1 MSQTQYSLFQ
11 LGWKNYFNQQL
22 SIEDLEN
29 MQPYRVS
36 HVYRNRLI
44 LLGEAGEQD
53 LPLDQYPELLE
64 STIGD
69 WVMLANGTGNNTDVK
84 PRKLDRLSLFE
95 RMSPGALTSQL
106 IAANVDTAFIVTSF
120 NQDFNLSRIERYLAV
135 TKEADAT
142 AVLVLTK
149 ADLVSPEQQD
159 EYLAKLTTLAKKMT
173 ILAVNATDIKSCEV
187 LNDWCG
193 KGQTV
198 VLLGSSGVGKTS
210 ITNVLCSLQQLTAE
224 IREDDAKGKHTT
236 TERSLFFT
244 DAGGLILDCPGMRE
258 LQLSDCEEG
267 IRAVFSDIEELA
279 NDCKYADCH
288 HNKEPG
294 CVVQIAIKKGLLEE
308 RRLSNFQKMLEEQA
322 RNSLTL
328 AQSHKQDKKM
338 GKLYKSAQTA
348 KRQRLQDEN

>member
-1 MSQTQYSLFQ
+1 MSQAQYSLFQ

-29 MQPYRVS
+29 MQPHRVT

-53 LPLDQYPELLE
+53 LSLDQYPELID

-69 WVMLANGTGNNTDVK
+69 WVMLASGTNDSAKIK
-84 PRKLDRLSLFE
+84 PRRLDRLSLFA
-95 RMSPGALTSQL
+95 RKSPGAPTSQL
-106 IAANVDTAFIVTSF
+106 IAANVDTAFIVSSF
-120 NQDFNLSRIERYLAV
+120 NQDFNLSRIERYLALS
-135 TKEADAT
+135 KEADAT

-149 ADLVSPEQQD
+149 ADQVSAEQQD
-159 EYLAKLTTLAKKMT
+159 EYLAKLSTLAKKMT
-173 ILAVNATDIKSCEV
+173 ILAVNAKDSTSCEV

-210 ITNVLCSLQQLTAE
+210 ITNTLCSIQELTSE
-224 IREDDAKGKHTT
+224 IREDDSKGRHTT

-279 NDCKYADCH
+279 NDCKFADCH
-288 HNKEPG
+288 HNNEPG
-294 CVVQIAIKKGLLEE
+294 CAVQVAIKKGLLEE
-308 RRLSNFQKMLEEQA
+308 RRLSNYQKMLEEQA

-328 AQSHKQDKKM
+328 AQSHQQDKKL

-348 KRQRLQDEN
+348 KRQRLQDES

>member
-1 MSQTQYSLFQ
+1 MSQTQHSLFQ

-69 WVMLANGTGNNTDVK
+69 WVMLANSAETELK
-84 PRKLDRLSLFE
+84 PRRLDRLSLFE
-95 RMSPGALTSQL
+95 RKAPGTHAKQL
-106 IAANVDTAFIVTSF
+106 IAANVDTAFIVSSF
-120 NQDFNLSRIERYLAV
+120 NQDFNLPRIERYLALS
-135 TKEADAT
+135 KEADAT

-149 ADLVSPEQQD
+149 ADLLSSEQQD
-159 EYLAKLTTLAKKMT
+159 EYLAKLSTLAKKMT
-173 ILAVNATDIKSCEV
+173 ILAVNAKDKNSCEV

-210 ITNVLCSLQQLTAE
+210 ITNSLCSLQQLTAE
-224 IREDDAKGKHTT
+224 IQQDDAKDRHTT

-244 DAGGLILDCPGMRE
+244 DAGVLILDCPGMRDLE
-258 LQLSDCEEG
+258 LSEGEEG
-267 IRAVFSDIEELA
+267 IETVFSDIEELA
-279 NDCKYADCH
+279 KECKFADCH
-288 HNKEPG
+288 HNNEPG
-294 CVVQIAIKKGLLEE
+294 CAVQKAIKQGQLEE
-308 RRLSNFQKMLEEQA
+308 KRLSNYQEMLEEQA

-328 AQSHKQDKKM
+328 AQSHQQDKKM

-348 KRQRLQDEN
+348 KRHRLHDEN